1 MIENYSNSRLKCFH
15 TCKLKY
21 YLQYIKKFDSSDTSK
36 SAVTEK
42 GLAFHETAENF
53 YTGISDADAISL
65 MDSKI
70 KEHNIKNLDTIKF
83 NENGYALDD
92 NGQVILDKDGNPCTR
107 DTIPDAYPM
116 YSALRR
122 LKYFWENFVA
132 KKEQEGYKVKKEEE
146 FRGEIEG
153 KSFMGYLDLFLDK
166 GDEVIIGDY
175 KTPKTINASS
185 YKEQLMLYAYL
196 VGKQRGWNEDE
207 IEKRIK
213 LYVFFPFGD
222 HKKEGLT
229 EVEDALACL
238 KQVKYT
244 AFDLRDVIQTF
255 YINSIKEAETFDW
268 SQVSGY
274 SGKYNQWTCKW
285 CQYLGA
291 LPIEAIGFP
300 GCQASRM
307 NGVYQKRGV
316 TFTERVRKDN
326 NAEKENPE
334 K

>member
-1 MIENYSNSRLKCFH
+1 MAENYSNSRLKCFH

-36 SAVTEK
+36 SPVTEK
-42 GLAFHETAENF
+42 GLALHETAENF
-53 YTGISDADAISL
+53 YSGITDEEAKKL

-70 KEHNIKNLDTIKF
+70 LEHNVKNLDTIEF
-83 NENGYALDD
+83 DENGYALDEK
-92 NGQVILDKDGNPCTR
+92 GEIILDKEGNPCTK
-107 DTIPDAYPM
+107 DNVPDAFPM
-116 YSALRR
+116 YRALQR
-122 LKYFWENFVA
+122 LKYFWKNFVEV
-132 KKEQEGYKVKKEEE
+132 KEQEGYVTKKEEE

-166 GDEVIIGDY
+166 GDAVIIGDY
-175 KTPKTINASS
+175 KTPKTINAAQ

-196 VGKQRGWNEDE
+196 VGKQRGWDEDE

-238 KQVKYT
+238 KQVKFT

-255 YINSIKEAETFDW
+255 YINSIKEAEAFDW
-268 SQVSGY
+268 SQVTAF

-291 LPIEAIGFP
+291 LPIEASGFP

-307 NGVYQKRGV
+307 NGLYQKRGV
-316 TFTERVRKDN
+316 IFTERVKKED
-326 NAEKENPE
+326 NAEKENSE